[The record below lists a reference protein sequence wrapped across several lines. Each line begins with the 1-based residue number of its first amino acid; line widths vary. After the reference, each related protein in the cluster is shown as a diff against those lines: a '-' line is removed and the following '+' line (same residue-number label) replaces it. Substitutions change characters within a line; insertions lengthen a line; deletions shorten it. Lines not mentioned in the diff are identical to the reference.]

1 MSVDLAD
8 VKQAMAEA
16 DCPATPAEVT
26 PALDRMAAAI
36 TGDWRNAA
44 GIVSLTGA

>member
-8 VKQAMAEA
+8 VKQA
-16 DCPATPAEVT
+16 
-26 PALDRMAAAI
+26 MAAAI

-44 GIVSLTGA
+44 GIFALTGA